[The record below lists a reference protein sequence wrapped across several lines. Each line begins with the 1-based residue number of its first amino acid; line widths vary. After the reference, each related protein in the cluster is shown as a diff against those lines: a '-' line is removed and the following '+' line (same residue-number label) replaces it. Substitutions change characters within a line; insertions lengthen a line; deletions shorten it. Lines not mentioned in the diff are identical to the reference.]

1 MRFAAFLR
9 GSAIAALT
17 HTAGMDGSNGTTA
30 TPLFREQALRKL
42 TGPDFGSALLAA
54 PPRFTAF
61 ATAIAL
67 IALALIALLVFGRYT
82 QRETVSGY
90 VTVTNGDVRV
100 FPQAAGT
107 VEALLVD
114 EGNLVTAGTPL
125 FTLLTSRNDALSTD
139 NNLQLLREILS
150 EKVALE
156 SRSQFQLERLSAE
169 FRRLQQSLQAA
180 AASQSALGRQQQLSA
195 QKFAVVQR
203 NLERAR
209 RMHRAGHLSAR
220 DLDALEI
227 EAIDIALAR
236 ESIRMR
242 IAEVVAQGT
251 DIQSQLVQIE
261 TQRGTQAAEFAE
273 SASRLEQRLV
283 VARAGLEQSVVAP
296 VDGRVSA
303 LHVTRGQTVLPDTLA
318 LSLLPATASFH
329 AELLVPGR
337 SIGML
342 DGSPRVQLRF
352 DAYPFEKYGLYGAKI
367 DRVAGSLL
375 LPGDA
380 RLPVPVIEPVYRVR
394 VVLDQQHVD
403 VNGKRRRLT
412 AGLTVKADIL
422 VSERSLL
429 EWMLAPVIGMG
440 QRL

>member
-1 MRFAAFLR
+1 LRFAAFLHV
-9 GSAIAALT
+9 SAVAALT
-17 HTAGMDGSNGTTA
+17 HTAGMNGSNGTTA
-30 TPLFREQALRKL
+30 TPLFRGQALRKL
-42 TGPDFGSALLAA
+42 AGPDFGSTLLAA
-54 PPRFTAF
+54 PPRFTVF

-67 IALALIALLVFGRYT
+67 VALALIALLIFGRYT
-82 QRETVSGY
+82 QRATVSGY

-107 VEALLVD
+107 VEALLVR
-114 EGNLVTAGTPL
+114 EGDLVTAGTPL
-125 FTLLTSRNDALSTD
+125 FILLTSRNDGLSTD
-139 NNLQLLREILS
+139 SNRQLLREILS
-150 EKVALE
+150 EKSALE
-156 SRSQFQLERLSAE
+156 SRSQFQLERHSVE
-169 FRRLQQSLQAA
+169 FRSLQQSLQAA
-180 AASQSALGRQQQLSA
+180 ESSRSALGRQQQLSA

-209 RMHRAGHLSAR
+209 RLHRAGHLSAR

-227 EAIDIALAR
+227 EALDIALAG
-236 ESIRMR
+236 ETIRMR
-242 IAEVVAQGT
+242 IAEVVGQVKK
-251 DIQSQLVQIE
+251 IQSQLIQIE
-261 TQRGTQAAEFAE
+261 IQRGTHEAEIAE

-303 LHVTRGQTVLPDTLA
+303 LHVTRGQTVLPDTLV
-318 LSLLPATASFH
+318 LSLLPITARFH
-329 AELLVPGR
+329 AELFVPGR
-337 SIGML
+337 NIGML

-352 DAYPFEKYGLYGAKI
+352 DAFPFEKYGLYGARI
-367 DRVAGSLL
+367 DRIAGSLL

-394 VVLDQQHVD
+394 AVLDQQHVA
-403 VNGKRRRLT
+403 VNGKQRRLA
-412 AGLTVKADIL
+412 AGLTFKADIL